1 MRHAD
6 RAIIVAALSLSGALS
21 AQPTATAAFRGG
33 GSHLGT
39 YAGGGTTIVGLQWR
53 FLTNGD
59 VISSPAVVGNAV
71 YVGSG
76 DGRLFALDRATG
88 KSLWSF
94 DAGAAIMSSPAVANG
109 LVFFGTYDGK
119 FFAIDA
125 AKGTQRWRLSTGPTL
140 AFPWGHESGDRYTSS
155 PNVAGNTVV
164 FGAGDGY
171 VYSVDAATGR
181 VRWRA
186 RTDGRIR
193 GTPAISNGAV
203 FIGSFD
209 GRVYALELSSGKLRW
224 RYDTDGAA
232 LKSGDFGFDRRSIQS
247 SPAVSNGVV
256 FIGARDGFVYALG
269 AADGKLRWRY
279 NHEIS
284 WINSSPAIAD
294 GVVYDGS
301 SDAHFVQALDAA
313 TGRELW
319 RTNVGTT
326 VWSSPS
332 VAGEQLFFGDG
343 SGRVRIVER
352 RTGKE
357 LATFITSAGVFSSPV
372 IAGDLL
378 FVGSADGG
386 VYALRLGNASTVQ
399 RAVFLDSAY
408 VRADAA
414 GRSVELTT
422 YLTRRGYSMVDPQ
435 SIVRFLRDRIADKS
449 PSVVVFATDNIPS
462 SLDAAPGRQSLLRAY
477 LDAGGKVVWTG
488 IPPMLWSVDSA
499 GKFPGLGQYK
509 WDGPSDLLGV
519 AHAAAIFDAR
529 GVRATEE
536 GLRWGQPRTW
546 RSSWGVVEAGVT
558 QTLGLDDWGFAAAW
572 VKSYGGPDGTGFV
585 RVAGDDFL
593 AIYLAAEYRP
603 AR

>member
-1 MRHAD
+1 M
-6 RAIIVAALSLSGALS
+6 
-21 AQPTATAAFRGG
+21 AT
-33 GSHLGT
+33 S
-39 YAGGGTTIVGLQWR
+39 
-53 FLTNGD
+53 FLRRP
-59 VISSPAVVGNAV
+59 SSGNAV

-76 DGRLFALDRATG
+76 DGRLYALDRVTG

-109 LVFFGTYDGK
+109 LVFFGTYDGR
-119 FFAIDA
+119 FFAVDA

-155 PNVAGNTVV
+155 PNVAGTTVV

-181 VRWRA
+181 VRWRT

-193 GTPAISNGAV
+193 GTPAISDGAV

-209 GRVYALELSSGKLRW
+209 GRVYALELSSGTLRW

-319 RTNVGTT
+319 RANVGTT

-357 LATFITSAGVFSSPV
+357 LATFMTSAGVFSSPV

-386 VYALRLGNASTVQ
+386 VYALRLGNGSTVQ

-435 SIVRFLRDRIADKS
+435 SIVHFCATASPTNRRAWSCLRRITFRARSTPHPGDSPCSARISTPAVKSFGLASRPCSGPSTRQGNFPDWVNTNGTDPPTCWASRTLRRFSMHAACAPLKKGSAGDSR
-449 PSVVVFATDNIPS
+449 
-462 SLDAAPGRQSLLRAY
+462 APGDRRGALIRPASHEHWDSTTGDSRRRGSRATAGLTAPASFGLRATTSSRSISRRNT
-477 LDAGGKVVWTG
+477 D
-488 IPPMLWSVDSA
+488 
-499 GKFPGLGQYK
+499 Q
-509 WDGPSDLLGV
+509 
-519 AHAAAIFDAR
+519 
-529 GVRATEE
+529 RAE
-536 GLRWGQPRTW
+536 
-546 RSSWGVVEAGVT
+546 
-558 QTLGLDDWGFAAAW
+558 
-572 VKSYGGPDGTGFV
+572 
-585 RVAGDDFL
+585 
-593 AIYLAAEYRP
+593 
-603 AR
+603 